1 VRETAVAAA
10 FRARPVEFLRVIPL
24 LVRLLQKERSFESAT
39 TDALRAS
46 EGNRRARH
54 QDGLFRF
61 GDEECRSYEAR
72 RRAGRFAGAAF

>member
-1 VRETAVAAA
+1 MWWVMVGVKGHVFRVRRPLAVP

-24 LVRLLQKERSFESAT
+24 LVRLLQKEQSFESAT

-54 QDGLFRF
+54 QDGPFRF
-61 GDEECRSYEAR
+61 GDE
-72 RRAGRFAGAAF
+72 

>member
-1 VRETAVAAA
+1 MNVAGNPWDITLSEVA
-10 FRARPVEFLRVIPL
+10 FTV
-24 LVRLLQKERSFESAT
+24 

-54 QDGLFRF
+54 QDGRFRF
-61 GDEECRSYEAR
+61 GDEECRGYEAR